1 MKMKKHLLFF
11 PGVIAL
17 VLAAAPVIPAFTN
30 TAVAAD
36 AQPGRA
42 GGARANQLNLTDAQK
57 AQMKQIQESSR
68 QQIDAILTTEQ
79 KEQIRTARQQR
90 QKPNLNLSE
99 DQKAKLKAIQ
109 ENSKSQMDAI
119 LTPEQKQKLQE
130 MRASHP
136 RNQPGQSQ

>member
-1 MKMKKHLLFF
+1 MKKHLLFF